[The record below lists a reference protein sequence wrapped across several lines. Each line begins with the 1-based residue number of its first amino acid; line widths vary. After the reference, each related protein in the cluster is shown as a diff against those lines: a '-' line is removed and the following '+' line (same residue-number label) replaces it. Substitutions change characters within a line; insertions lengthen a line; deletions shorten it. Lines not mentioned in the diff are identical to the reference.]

1 MGLGALC
8 LLLLYGLIG
17 SYAQQPCSLITP
29 NVLRVDSEETII
41 VDGHGSA
48 LDAEIIVYDFPLKKS
63 ILVLSKVSVNSNN
76 RYFGDVKLTIPSN
89 NLEKYTNKK
98 QFVYVTV
105 KSATCSL
112 EKVVLVNFQSGYLFI
127 QTDKPIYTPGS
138 KVLFRIFTV
147 NPELKPVSK
156 RVITEFLTPNNVIVE
171 KYVLY
176 PNRKTGIISY
186 SHKLTDLVS
195 FGLWTI
201 SAKFENTLTK
211 YTTQFE
217 MKEYVQPSFE
227 IKVTSPQKFFYFKD
241 KELRVDI
248 TATFLHGEP
257 VKGNSFVLFGLKR
270 DNEKK
275 SLPNTLR
282 RVDIDEG
289 EGFAIL
295 KREDLVKY
303 FQEERD
309 MLQWTLFVS
318 VTVITDSGSDMA
330 EYELNNIF
338 IVESPYKIL
347 YTKTSKYFKPGMP
360 FDLKVFVTYPD
371 GSPAHRVP
379 VVAESGNVRGT
390 TLEDGTARLTLNTRP
405 DMNLLQITVSTL
417 DEKIPK
423 EKQAS
428 ATMVASAYRSTGGN
442 YLYLSVIGG
451 ELKPGE
457 NAIINFIIRNNDNA
471 VQNQISH
478 FNYVIMNKGRIMKV
492 GTKAREKGHILVTMS
507 LPITEE
513 FIPSFRILAYYT
525 VTTGADREIVADSVW
540 IDVEDTCMGT
550 LVITGDK
557 DKDNAVQQPGAPMKL
572 KLQADHKATVG
583 LVAVDKGVSEINN
596 KLKISQRKIWDLV
609 EKYDIGCT
617 PGSGANAPGVF
628 YDAGLALQ
636 TSFQMTTSE
645 RSEPLCQPNLK
656 RRRRSSGLVIQERN
670 KRADYEDEIF
680 IDDDEIITRTEF
692 PESWL
697 WRIEEMNEAP
707 DPKGISTK
715 TIPIFLKDST
725 TTWEVLAVSL
735 SDSKGK
741 LFLLVLM
748 KSTST
753 STGSDMAE
761 YELNN
766 IFIVE
771 SPYKILYTKTSK
783 YFKPGMP
790 FDLKVFVTYPDGSP
804 AHRVPVVAESGNVRG
819 TTLED
824 GTARLTLNTRP
835 DMNLL
840 QITVSTLDE
849 KIPKEKQASA
859 TMVASAYRSTGG
871 NYLYLSVIGGE
882 LKPGENAII
891 NFIIRN
897 NDNAVQN
904 QISHF
909 NYVIMNKGRIMKVG
923 TQAREKGHILVT
935 MSLPITEEFIP
946 SFRILAYYTVTT
958 GADREIVA
966 DSVWIDVEDTCMG
979 TLVITG
985 DKDKDNA
992 VQQPGAPMKLKL
1004 QADHKATVGL
1014 VAVDKGVSE
1023 INNKLKISQRKI
1035 WDLVEKYDIGCTPG
1049 SGANAPGVF
1058 YDAGLALQTSFQMT
1072 TSERSEPLCQPNLKR
1087 RRRSSGLVIQERNKR
1102 ADYEDEIFIDDD
1114 EIITRTEF
1122 PESWL
1127 WRIEEM
1133 NEAPDPKGISTK
1145 TIPIFLK
1152 DSTTTWEVLAVSLS
1166 DSKGICVSKPHNIE
1180 VRKDFF
1186 IDLKLPYSVVR
1197 NEQVEIRAIL
1207 YNYQNIRLK
1216 VRVHWTYNKNFCSL
1230 SSAKKKFRQEV
1241 EIQPYS
1247 SVVVPFIVIPLTLG
1261 NHDIEVKATSEYLSD
1276 GVQKKL
1282 FVVPEGRRLTQM
1294 VKSVGL
1300 EPGLN
1305 GGVQEERISVVN
1317 PQNIVPNTQ
1326 VDTIITIQ
1334 GHPVGEMVEESID
1347 GVHLDHLIEAPV
1359 GSGEGNMLTITTS
1372 LIATHYLDF
1381 SNQWHRLGLLRR
1393 EQAFQYIKN
1402 GVARQLTYVKADGS
1416 YGTWANRPSSTW
1428 LTAYVVKVFS
1438 LASRLVDIQKN
1449 AICDPVKWLI
1459 LNKQNPDG
1467 KFREDFHVYH
1477 QEMVGG
1483 ITKGAVE
1490 LDSRLTAFVLI
1501 ALVTSEETCND
1512 QINFLPR
1519 SIEKA
1524 VQYLNDHYHS
1534 LKKPYSIAITS
1545 YALAKAGKLEDSRI
1559 LMAASTGST
1568 HWEDPGSHFLT
1579 LEATSYALLTLLK
1592 LKEFEKAGPLV
1603 KWLTEQRYYGKI
1615 WGSTQSTMMQFEAL
1629 AQYQMDVPAF
1639 KDLDMDVSLKL
1650 PKIFEPTNY
1659 HLSLENALVARSKQ
1673 INELGDV
1680 IVTAKGKG
1688 QATLT
1693 VLSIYYAFETEKKCK
1708 NFDLSVKI
1716 QEEPDFKRPEG
1727 TYSTVS
1733 VTICAR
1739 FLKNHDATMSI
1750 IDMSMMTGFKPDIND
1765 LIKLK
1770 TGVDRNISNFE
1781 INKGAFDKGTLIIY
1795 IDHISHTKDECLK
1808 FHLHQYFQ
1816 IGLIQPG
1823 SVTVY
1828 DYYTPENRCT
1838 KFYHLEEGSK
1848 LLGKICK
1855 GDLCHCAGESCFMQQ
1870 QLGEVKALDRLHK
1883 ACEPAVD
1890 YVYKATLTTIEKGD
1904 NYDIYV
1910 MTITTVIKEGTDEN
1924 VDNQKRNFI
1933 SHAKCS
1939 KALNLEKGKDYVIW
1953 GVRKDLWNTADGYA
1967 YMITKDTWIE
1977 ISPNNR
1983 DCQKA
1988 EFKNVCNELEEFID
2002 EMDFR
2007 GCTS

>member
-1 MGLGALC
+1 MWLGALC

-29 NVLRVDSEETII
+29 NVLRVESEETII

-48 LDAEIIVYDFPLKKS
+48 LDAEILVQDFPQKKF

-89 NLEKYTNKK
+89 NLEKYANKK

-105 KSATCSL
+105 KSSACSL

-138 KVLFRIFTV
+138 TVLYRIFTV

-156 RVITEFLTPNNVIVE
+156 PVITEFLTPNNVIVE
-171 KYVLY
+171 NNVNY

-201 SAKFENTLTK
+201 SAKFNNTLTK

-217 MKEYVQPSFE
+217 VKEYVQTSFE
-227 IKVTSPQKFFYFKD
+227 IKVTAPQKFFYFKD
-241 KELRVDI
+241 NELRVDI
-248 TATFLHGEP
+248 TATYLHGKP

-303 FQEERD
+303 FHEERD
-309 MLQWTLFVS
+309 MLQWTLYVS

-330 EYELNNIF
+330 EYELDNIF

-347 YTKTSKYFKPGMP
+347 YTKTSKFFRPGIP
-360 FDLKVFVTYPD
+360 FDLKVFVTNPD

-379 VVAESGNVRGT
+379 VVAEPGGSRGT
-390 TLEDGTARLTLNTRP
+390 TLEDGTTRLTLNTLP
-405 DMNLLQITVSTL
+405 DINLLQITVSTI

-442 YLYLSVIGG
+442 YLYLRVIGG

-457 NAIINFIIRNNDNA
+457 NAIITFIIRNNDNA

-492 GTKAREKGHILVTMS
+492 GTQARVKGQPLVTMV

-557 DKDNAVQQPGAPMKL
+557 DKDNAVQQPGASMKL

-583 LVAVDKGVSEINN
+583 LVAVDKGVYEINN
-596 KLKISQRKIWDLV
+596 KLKISQRTIWDLV

-636 TSFQMTTSE
+636 TSFQMTTSQ
-645 RSEPLCQPNLK
+645 RSESLCQPNLK

-670 KRADYEDEIF
+670 KRGYEDEIF
-680 IDDDEIITRTEF
+680 IDDDDIITRTEF

-707 DPKGISTK
+707 DAKGISTK
-715 TIPIFLKDST
+715 TIPIFLKD
-725 TTWEVLAVSL
+725 L
-735 SDSKGK
+735 
-741 LFLLVLM
+741 
-748 KSTST
+748 
-753 STGSDMAE
+753 
-761 YELNN
+761 
-766 IFIVE
+766 I
-771 SPYKILYTKTSK
+771 
-783 YFKPGMP
+783 
-790 FDLKVFVTYPDGSP
+790 
-804 AHRVPVVAESGNVRG
+804 
-819 TTLED
+819 
-824 GTARLTLNTRP
+824 
-835 DMNLL
+835 
-840 QITVSTLDE
+840 
-849 KIPKEKQASA
+849 
-859 TMVASAYRSTGG
+859 
-871 NYLYLSVIGGE
+871 
-882 LKPGENAII
+882 
-891 NFIIRN
+891 
-897 NDNAVQN
+897 
-904 QISHF
+904 
-909 NYVIMNKGRIMKVG
+909 
-923 TQAREKGHILVT
+923 
-935 MSLPITEEFIP
+935 
-946 SFRILAYYTVTT
+946 
-958 GADREIVA
+958 
-966 DSVWIDVEDTCMG
+966 
-979 TLVITG
+979 
-985 DKDKDNA
+985 
-992 VQQPGAPMKLKL
+992 
-1004 QADHKATVGL
+1004 
-1014 VAVDKGVSE
+1014 
-1023 INNKLKISQRKI
+1023 
-1035 WDLVEKYDIGCTPG
+1035 
-1049 SGANAPGVF
+1049 
-1058 YDAGLALQTSFQMT
+1058 
-1072 TSERSEPLCQPNLKR
+1072 
-1087 RRRSSGLVIQERNKR
+1087 
-1102 ADYEDEIFIDDD
+1102 
-1114 EIITRTEF
+1114 
-1122 PESWL
+1122 
-1127 WRIEEM
+1127 
-1133 NEAPDPKGISTK
+1133 
-1145 TIPIFLK
+1145 
-1152 DSTTTWEVLAVSLS
+1152 TTWEVLAVSLS

-1186 IDLKLPYSVVR
+1186 IDLKLPHSVVR

-1207 YNYQNIRLK
+1207 YNYNTFKHK

-1230 SSAKKKFRQEV
+1230 STAKMKFRQEV
-1241 EIQPYS
+1241 EIQPSS
-1247 SVVVPFIVIPLTLG
+1247 SVVVPFIIIPLTLG

-1276 GVQKKL
+1276 GVKKKL
-1282 FVVPEGRRLTQM
+1282 FVVPEGRRLTQT
-1294 VKSVGL
+1294 VKSVVL

-1305 GGVQEERISVVN
+1305 GGVQEELISVVN
-1317 PQNIVPNTQ
+1317 PPNIVPNTQ

-1334 GHPVGEMVEESID
+1334 GNPISEMVEESID
-1347 GVHLDHLIEAPV
+1347 GVHLDHLIKAPG

-1381 SNQWHRLGLLRR
+1381 SNQWNRLGLLRR
-1393 EQAFQYIKN
+1393 EQAIQYIKN

-1416 YGTWANRPSSTW
+1416 YGAWANTPSSTW

-1467 KFREDFHVYH
+1467 KFTEDFHVYN
-1477 QEMVGG
+1477 QGMVGG

-1501 ALVTSEETCND
+1501 SLVTSEVTCND

-1519 SIEKA
+1519 NIEKA

-1568 HWEDPGSHFLT
+1568 HWEEPGSRFLT

-1592 LKEFEKAGPLV
+1592 LKEFEKAGLLV
-1603 KWLTEQRYYGKI
+1603 KWLTEQRYYGEI
-1615 WGSTQSTMMQFEAL
+1615 LGSTQSTMMQFEAL
-1629 AQYQMDVPAF
+1629 SQYQMDVPAF

-1650 PKIFEPTNY
+1650 PKIFKPTNY
-1659 HLSLENALVARSKQ
+1659 RLRLENALVARSKQ

-1693 VLSIYYAFETEKKCK
+1693 VLSIYYVFETEKEKKCN
-1708 NFDLSVKI
+1708 NFDLSVTI
-1716 QEEPDFKRPEG
+1716 QEEPDFKRPKEA
-1727 TYSTVS
+1727 YSTVS
-1733 VTICAR
+1733 VTICTR

-1765 LIKLK
+1765 LNKLK
-1770 TGVDRNISNFE
+1770 TGVDRYISNFE

-1795 IDHISHTKDECLK
+1795 IDRISHTEDECLK
-1808 FHLHQYFQ
+1808 FHLHQYFEN
-1816 IGLIQPG
+1816 GLIQPG
-1823 SVTVY
+1823 SVTVV
-1828 DYYTPENRCT
+1828 DYYNPENRCT
-1838 KFYHLEEGSK
+1838 KFYHMEEGSK

-1855 GDLCHCAGESCFMQQ
+1855 GDFCRCTEESCFLQQ
-1870 QLGEVKALDRLHK
+1870 EFGKMKALDRLNK

-1933 SHAKCS
+1933 SHAKCN
-1939 KALNLEKGKDYVIW
+1939 KALNLEEGKDYVIW

-1967 YMITKDTWIE
+1967 YMITRDTWIE
-1977 ISPNNR
+1977 IWPNNR

-1988 EFKNVCNELEEFID
+1988 EVKNICNELGEFID
-2002 EMDFR
+2002 EMDVR

>member
-48 LDAEIIVYDFPLKKS
+48 LDAEIIVQDFPLKKS
-63 ILVLSKVSVNSNN
+63 TLVSSKVSVNSNN
-76 RYFGDVKLTIPSN
+76 RYFGDVKLMIPSN
-89 NLEKYTNKK
+89 NLEKYTNRK

-105 KSATCSL
+105 KSAACSL

-138 KVLFRIFTV
+138 TVLYRIFSM

-156 RVITEFLTPNNVIVE
+156 PVITEILTPDNVIVQ
-171 KYVLY
+171 KYENY
-176 PNRKTGIISY
+176 PNSKTRIISY
-186 SHKLTDLVS
+186 LYKLPDLIS

-201 SAKFENTLTK
+201 SAKFENTLKK

-217 MKEYVQPSFE
+217 VKEYVNPSFK
-227 IKVTSPQKFFYFKD
+227 IKVTSSQKFFYFKD

-248 TATFLHGEP
+248 TATYLHGEP

-282 RVDIDEG
+282 RVDINEG
-289 EGFAIL
+289 KGFHVL
-295 KREDLVKY
+295 KREELVKY

-330 EYELNNIF
+330 EYELDNIF

-347 YTKTSKYFKPGMP
+347 YTKTSTFFKPGMP
-360 FDLKVFVTYPD
+360 FDLKVFVIYPD

-442 YLYLSVIGG
+442 YLYLSVKGG

-457 NAIINFIIRNNDNA
+457 NAIINFIIWNNDNA

-492 GTKAREKGHILVTMS
+492 GTKAREKGQTLVTMV

-557 DKDNAVQQPGAPMKL
+557 DKDNAVQQPGASMKL

-628 YDAGLALQ
+628 HDAGLALQ
-636 TSFQMTTSE
+636 TSFQMTTSQ
-645 RSEPLCQPNLK
+645 RSELLCQPNLK

-670 KRADYEDEIF
+670 KRDYEDETF
-680 IDDDEIITRTEF
+680 IDDDDIITRTEF

-697 WRIEEMNEAP
+697 WRIEVMNEAP
-707 DPKGISTK
+707 DAKGISTK
-715 TIPIFLKDST
+715 TIPI
-725 TTWEVLAVSL
+725 
-735 SDSKGK
+735 
-741 LFLLVLM
+741 
-748 KSTST
+748 
-753 STGSDMAE
+753 
-761 YELNN
+761 
-766 IFIVE
+766 I
-771 SPYKILYTKTSK
+771 
-783 YFKPGMP
+783 
-790 FDLKVFVTYPDGSP
+790 
-804 AHRVPVVAESGNVRG
+804 
-819 TTLED
+819 
-824 GTARLTLNTRP
+824 
-835 DMNLL
+835 
-840 QITVSTLDE
+840 
-849 KIPKEKQASA
+849 
-859 TMVASAYRSTGG
+859 
-871 NYLYLSVIGGE
+871 
-882 LKPGENAII
+882 
-891 NFIIRN
+891 
-897 NDNAVQN
+897 
-904 QISHF
+904 
-909 NYVIMNKGRIMKVG
+909 
-923 TQAREKGHILVT
+923 
-935 MSLPITEEFIP
+935 
-946 SFRILAYYTVTT
+946 
-958 GADREIVA
+958 
-966 DSVWIDVEDTCMG
+966 
-979 TLVITG
+979 
-985 DKDKDNA
+985 
-992 VQQPGAPMKLKL
+992 
-1004 QADHKATVGL
+1004 
-1014 VAVDKGVSE
+1014 
-1023 INNKLKISQRKI
+1023 
-1035 WDLVEKYDIGCTPG
+1035 
-1049 SGANAPGVF
+1049 
-1058 YDAGLALQTSFQMT
+1058 
-1072 TSERSEPLCQPNLKR
+1072 
-1087 RRRSSGLVIQERNKR
+1087 
-1102 ADYEDEIFIDDD
+1102 
-1114 EIITRTEF
+1114 
-1122 PESWL
+1122 
-1127 WRIEEM
+1127 
-1133 NEAPDPKGISTK
+1133 
-1145 TIPIFLK
+1145 LK

-1180 VRKDFF
+1180 VKKNFF

-1207 YNYQNIRLK
+1207 YNYQNIKQK
-1216 VRVHWTYNKNFCSL
+1216 VRVHWTYNENFCSL
-1230 SSAKKKFRQEV
+1230 SNAKKKFRQEV
-1241 EIQPYS
+1241 EIQPSS
-1247 SVVVPFIVIPLTLG
+1247 SVVVPFIIIPLTLG
-1261 NHDIEVKATSEYLSD
+1261 NHNIEVKATSVFLSD
-1276 GVQKKL
+1276 GVKKKL

-1334 GHPVGEMVEESID
+1334 GHPISEMVEESID
-1347 GVHLDHLIEAPV
+1347 GVHLDHLIKAPG
-1359 GSGEGNMLTITTS
+1359 GSGEGNMLTMTTS

-1381 SNQWHRLGLLRR
+1381 SNQWHRLGLLRN
-1393 EQAFQYIKN
+1393 EQAIQYIKN
-1402 GVARQLTYVKADGS
+1402 GVVRQLTYVKADGS

-1438 LASRLVDIQKN
+1438 LASRLVDIEKN

-1501 ALVTSEETCND
+1501 ALVTSEVTCND

-1519 SIEKA
+1519 NIEKA
-1524 VQYLNDHYHS
+1524 VQYLNGHYHS

-1568 HWEDPGSHFLT
+1568 HWEEPGSRFLT

-1592 LKEFEKAGPLV
+1592 LKEFEKAGQLV
-1603 KWLTEQRYYGKI
+1603 KWLTEQRYYGEI

-1639 KDLDMDVSLKL
+1639 KDLNMDVSLKL
-1650 PKIFEPTNY
+1650 PKTVVPTNY
-1659 HLSLENALVARSKQ
+1659 RLSLENALVAQSKQ

-1693 VLSIYYAFETEKKCK
+1693 VLSIYYAFETEKKCN

-1727 TYSTVS
+1727 AYSTVS

-1739 FLKNHDATMSI
+1739 FLKNHDSTMSI
-1750 IDMSMMTGFKPDIND
+1750 IDMSMMTGFKPDIKDIN
-1765 LIKLK
+1765 KLK
-1770 TGVDRNISNFE
+1770 REVDRYISNFE
-1781 INKGAFDKGTLIIY
+1781 INTGAFDKGTLILY
-1795 IDHISHTKDECLK
+1795 IDRIPHKEDKCLK
-1808 FHLHQYFQ
+1808 LHLHQYFKV
-1816 IGLIQPG
+1816 GLIQPG
-1823 SVTVY
+1823 YITVN
-1828 DYYTPENRCT
+1828 DYYSPENRCT
-1838 KFYHLEEGSK
+1838 KPYHVNEGNK

-1855 GDLCHCAGESCFMQQ
+1855 GNMCRCAEICFMQQ
-1870 QLGEVKALDRLHK
+1870 QLNNVDAPYRLAK
-1883 ACEPAVD
+1883 ACESTVD
-1890 YVYKATLTTIEKGD
+1890 YVFKATLMDIERND
-1904 NYDIYV
+1904 YYDTYV
-1910 MTITTVIKEGTDEN
+1910 MKITQAIKESADTDVANE
-1924 VDNQKRNFI
+1924 KRNFI
-1933 SHAKCS
+1933 SDAKCN
-1939 KALNLEKGKDYVIW
+1939 KALNLKRGRDYVIW
-1953 GVRKDLWNTADGYA
+1953 GSSKDLWTTASGYA
-1967 YMITKDTWIE
+1967 YMISQDTWIE
-1977 ISPNNR
+1977 FWPSDR
-1983 DCQKA
+1983 DCQKT
-1988 EFKNVCNELEEFID
+1988 EFEKLCDEFFNFIEELELH
-2002 EMDFR
+2002 
-2007 GCTS
+2007 GCYS

>member
-48 LDAEIIVYDFPLKKS
+48 LDAEIIVQDFPLKKS
-63 ILVLSKVSVNSNN
+63 ILVWSKVSVNSNN

-89 NLEKYTNKK
+89 NLEKYTNRK

-105 KSATCSL
+105 KSAACSL
-112 EKVVLVNFQSGYLFI
+112 EKVVLVNFQSGYIFI

-138 KVLFRIFTV
+138 TVLYRIFTV
-147 NPELKPVSK
+147 NPELKPVIK
-156 RVITEFLTPNNVIVE
+156 PVITEFLTPNNVIVE
-171 KYVLY
+171 KYVNY

-217 MKEYVQPSFE
+217 VKEYVKPSFE
-227 IKVTSPQKFFYFKD
+227 IKVTAPQKFFYFKD

-248 TATFLHGEP
+248 TATFLHGKP
-257 VKGNSFVLFGLKR
+257 VKGNYFVLFGLKR

-318 VTVITDSGSDMA
+318 VTVITDSGSDIA
-330 EYELNNIF
+330 EYELDNIF

-347 YTKTSKYFKPGMP
+347 YTKTSKFFKPGMP
-360 FDLKVFVTYPD
+360 FDLKVFVTNPD

-379 VVAESGNVRGT
+379 VVAEPGGSRGT

-405 DMNLLQITVSTL
+405 DINLLQITVSTI

-442 YLYLSVIGG
+442 YLYLSVIGK

-457 NAIINFIIRNNDNA
+457 NAIINFIIRSNDND

-492 GTKAREKGHILVTMS
+492 GTQAREKGQALVTMV

-525 VTTGADREIVADSVW
+525 VATGADREIVADSVW

-557 DKDNAVQQPGAPMKL
+557 DKDNAVQLPGASMKL

-628 YDAGLALQ
+628 HDAGLALQ
-636 TSFQMTTSE
+636 TSFQMTTSQRTE
-645 RSEPLCQPNLK
+645 SLCQPNLK

-670 KRADYEDEIF
+670 KRDYEDETF
-680 IDDDEIITRTEF
+680 IDDEIITRTKF
-692 PESWL
+692 PESLL

-707 DPKGISTK
+707 DAKGISTK
-715 TIPIFLKDST
+715 TIPI
-725 TTWEVLAVSL
+725 
-735 SDSKGK
+735 
-741 LFLLVLM
+741 
-748 KSTST
+748 
-753 STGSDMAE
+753 
-761 YELNN
+761 
-766 IFIVE
+766 I
-771 SPYKILYTKTSK
+771 
-783 YFKPGMP
+783 
-790 FDLKVFVTYPDGSP
+790 
-804 AHRVPVVAESGNVRG
+804 
-819 TTLED
+819 
-824 GTARLTLNTRP
+824 
-835 DMNLL
+835 
-840 QITVSTLDE
+840 
-849 KIPKEKQASA
+849 
-859 TMVASAYRSTGG
+859 
-871 NYLYLSVIGGE
+871 
-882 LKPGENAII
+882 
-891 NFIIRN
+891 
-897 NDNAVQN
+897 
-904 QISHF
+904 
-909 NYVIMNKGRIMKVG
+909 
-923 TQAREKGHILVT
+923 
-935 MSLPITEEFIP
+935 
-946 SFRILAYYTVTT
+946 
-958 GADREIVA
+958 
-966 DSVWIDVEDTCMG
+966 
-979 TLVITG
+979 
-985 DKDKDNA
+985 
-992 VQQPGAPMKLKL
+992 
-1004 QADHKATVGL
+1004 
-1014 VAVDKGVSE
+1014 
-1023 INNKLKISQRKI
+1023 
-1035 WDLVEKYDIGCTPG
+1035 
-1049 SGANAPGVF
+1049 
-1058 YDAGLALQTSFQMT
+1058 
-1072 TSERSEPLCQPNLKR
+1072 
-1087 RRRSSGLVIQERNKR
+1087 
-1102 ADYEDEIFIDDD
+1102 
-1114 EIITRTEF
+1114 
-1122 PESWL
+1122 
-1127 WRIEEM
+1127 
-1133 NEAPDPKGISTK
+1133 
-1145 TIPIFLK
+1145 LK

-1207 YNYQNIRLK
+1207 YNYQNIKQK

-1230 SSAKKKFRQEV
+1230 SNAKKKFRQEV
-1241 EIQPYS
+1241 EIQPSS

-1261 NHDIEVKATSEYLSD
+1261 NHNIEVKATSGFLSD
-1276 GVQKKL
+1276 GVEKKL

-1294 VKSVGL
+1294 VKSVVL

-1334 GHPVGEMVEESID
+1334 GNPISEMVEESID
-1347 GVHLDHLIEAPV
+1347 GVHLDHLIKAPG
-1359 GSGEGNMLTITTS
+1359 GSGEENMLTITTS

-1393 EQAFQYIKN
+1393 EQAIQYIKN

-1416 YGTWANRPSSTW
+1416 YGAWANTPSSTW

-1438 LASRLVDIQKN
+1438 LASRLVDIEKN

-1459 LNKQNPDG
+1459 SNKQNPDG
-1467 KFREDFHVYH
+1467 KFREDFHVYN

-1483 ITKGAVE
+1483 VTKGAVE

-1524 VQYLNDHYHS
+1524 VQYLNDRYHS

-1568 HWEDPGSHFLT
+1568 HWEEPGSRFLT

-1603 KWLTEQRYYGKI
+1603 KWLTEERYYGEI
-1615 WGSTQSTMMQFEAL
+1615 LESTQSTMMQFEAL

-1639 KDLDMDVSLKL
+1639 KDLNMDVSLKQ
-1650 PKIFEPTNY
+1650 PKIFMPTNY
-1659 HLSLENALVARSKQ
+1659 RLSLENALVARSKQ

-1693 VLSIYYAFETEKKCK
+1693 VLSIYYAFETEKEKKCN

-1716 QEEPDFKRPEG
+1716 QEEPDFKKPEG
-1727 TYSTVS
+1727 AYSTVS
-1733 VTICAR
+1733 VTICTR
-1739 FLKNHDATMSI
+1739 FLKNRDATMSI
-1750 IDMSMMTGFKPDIND
+1750 IDMSMMTGFKPDINE
-1765 LIKLK
+1765 LNKLK
-1770 TGVDRNISNFE
+1770 REVDTYISNFE
-1781 INKGAFDKGTLIIY
+1781 INTGAFDKGTLILY
-1795 IDHISHTKDECLK
+1795 IDMIPHKEDKCLK
-1808 FHLHQYFQ
+1808 LHLHQYFKV
-1816 IGLIQPG
+1816 GLIQPG
-1823 SVTVY
+1823 YITVY
-1828 DYYTPENRCT
+1828 DYYSPENRCT
-1838 KFYHLEEGSK
+1838 KPYHVNEGNE

-1855 GDLCHCAGESCFMQQ
+1855 GNMCHCAENCFMQQ
-1870 QLGEVKALDRLHK
+1870 QQQQQLDNVNRFAK
-1883 ACEPAVD
+1883 ACESTVD
-1890 YVYKATLTTIEKGD
+1890 YVFKATLMDIERND
-1904 NYDIYV
+1904 NYDTYV
-1910 MTITTVIKEGTDEN
+1910 MKITQAIKESTDTDVAN
-1924 VDNQKRNFI
+1924 GKRNFI
-1933 SHAKCS
+1933 SHAKCN
-1939 KALNLEKGKDYVIW
+1939 KALNLKRGRDYVIW
-1953 GVRKDLWNTADGYA
+1953 GSNKDLWNTASGYA
-1967 YMITKDTWIE
+1967 YMISQDTWIE
-1977 ISPNNR
+1977 FWPSDR
-1983 DCQKA
+1983 DCQKT
-1988 EFKNVCNELEEFID
+1988 EFEKLCDEFFIFIEELELH
-2002 EMDFR
+2002 
-2007 GCTS
+2007 GCYS